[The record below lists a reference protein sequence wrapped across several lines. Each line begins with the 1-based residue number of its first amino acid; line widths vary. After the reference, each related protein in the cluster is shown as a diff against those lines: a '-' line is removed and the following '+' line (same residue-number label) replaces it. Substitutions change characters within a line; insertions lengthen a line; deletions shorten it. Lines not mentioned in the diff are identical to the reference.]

1 MLLYFLMFHLSEFKS
16 CNYVFRT
23 CTYTELC
30 SPYSHAG
37 AYVIPRILQSVW
49 AIGIF
54 VYRFGYP
61 RKRPHLPVVRMS
73 AKLKV
78 NACILCF
85 FKLIRLVI
93 KQYDIP
99 VFVHTLHKRLH
110 AFSSSVASVVAPYD
124 TYAFI
129 EINHAVSQ
137 KHNSGVREKLLRM
150 PHTAIIFVIAGTGIN
165 RSIQLTKLR
174 CHVFFN
180 QWPYAAVYNIAGY

>member
-73 AKLKV
+73 A
-78 NACILCF
+78 
-85 FKLIRLVI
+85 
-93 KQYDIP
+93 
-99 VFVHTLHKRLH
+99 
-110 AFSSSVASVVAPYD
+110 S
-124 TYAFI
+124 
-129 EINHAVSQ
+129 
-137 KHNSGVREKLLRM
+137 
-150 PHTAIIFVIAGTGIN
+150 
-165 RSIQLTKLR
+165 
-174 CHVFFN
+174 
-180 QWPYAAVYNIAGY
+180 